1 MTGPPSGPSRVCF
14 GEFAADL
21 RTRELFRE
29 GQRVVL
35 PNQSFLALAALL
47 ERPGELVTRDE
58 LRARL
63 WPDGRVVEFEQGLN
77 AVINRLRD
85 ALGDSAAQP
94 RFVETLPRRGYRFI
108 AAVGPAQAV
117 GAPEADVVM
126 APAPPAPAPPAPA
139 PTAPAPTA
147 PVRLYGLALLL
158 AILVAAITLV
168 SINQRNAGAFANPT
182 LQRLTSTV
190 GREVSPSFAPDG
202 HSFVFGWNGGGVAP
216 DHIGSGDGGGPGGV
230 GDLNSASGN
239 FDLFIKRLDS
249 ERLVQLTHTPAVAI
263 SPAWA
268 PSGGQIVFA
277 RVTAEES
284 GIYSIPA
291 TGGTERLL
299 TQASFLDESFM
310 QLSWS
315 PDGHSLAYAALNT
328 GSSSY
333 IHVLTVDGLSKRVIR
348 HPSGCADAG
357 IPSYSPDG
365 HQLAFVCTASLAV
378 YSVYVTDASADNT
391 RLLASLQGN
400 ARGLT
405 WSADGRDLIVAN
417 DAGDGSAL
425 WLLTMNG
432 KLSRVPGS
440 EEALGPGLART
451 PTATTVTSATASS
464 ATAPGNIASA
474 PENIAFVREQRRFE
488 LWRIDLTSPADQGSA
503 LAPASRSQLV
513 PQYAPDGQHVVF
525 QSDRSGSPEIWLA
538 DGDGRNPVQLTAFK
552 GPLTGGPAW
561 CSDSR
566 RIAFDSR
573 ASGTSRIYLMDVPD
587 GPSHPLA
594 TSQSNLSLPVWSQDC
609 QWIFASDGRTTLYR
623 VPAAGGAAEQFS
635 RKRAY
640 RAQVSGNKVVFNVA
654 SPAGIDLWER
664 SVPEGEERPLE
675 GMPRLRYSDDWF
687 VTGAGIY
694 YTHEGTVSSY
704 DFVTHRT
711 KVLRSLTG
719 APAELGGLGMTVS
732 PDGHWLV
739 YTRGADSQGDIM
751 MITGH

>member
-1 MTGPPSGPSRVCF
+1 VTGPASGQSRVCF
-14 GEFAADL
+14 DEFAADL
-21 RTRELFRE
+21 RTGELFRE

-85 ALGDSAAQP
+85 ALGDSAGAP
-94 RFVETLPRRGYRFI
+94 KFIETLPRRGYRFI
-108 AAVGPAQAV
+108 AAAVPGHPVVGPTAATGAV
-117 GAPEADVVM
+117 ASAEPVAAGPST
-126 APAPPAPAPPAPA
+126 
-139 PTAPAPTA
+139 PTAPI
-147 PVRLYGLALLL
+147 RLYGLVVLL
-158 AILVAAITLV
+158 AILIVMVTLV
-168 SINQRNAGAFANPT
+168 GNGPPDADAFANPT

-190 GREVSPSFAPDG
+190 GREIIPSFAPDG
-202 HSFVFGWNGGGVAP
+202 RRFVFGWNGG
-216 DHIGSGDGGGPGGV
+216 DDGG
-230 GDLNSASGN
+230 
-239 FDLFIKRLDS
+239 FDLYIKKLDS
-249 ERLVQLTHTPAVAI
+249 QRLLRLTHAPALAI
-263 SPAWA
+263 SPAWEPA
-268 PSGGQIVFA
+268 GGRIAFA
-277 RVTAEES
+277 RITADES

-291 TGGTERLL
+291 TGGAERLL

-315 PDGHSLAYAALNT
+315 PDGRSLAYSALNT

-333 IHVLTVDGLSKRVIR
+333 IHVLALDGLSKRVIR
-348 HPSGCADAG
+348 HPSGCVDAG
-357 IPSYSPDG
+357 IASFSPAG
-365 HQLAFVCTASLAV
+365 HQLAFVCTSSLAV
-378 YSVYVTDASADNT
+378 YSVYVTDISADNP

-405 WSADGRDLIVAN
+405 WQADGKGLILAN

-425 WLLTMNG
+425 WLLSLSG
-432 KLSRVPGS
+432 RLSRVPGS

-451 PTATTVTSATASS
+451 STGGMPRTFSAGLPRTPTDAA
-464 ATAPGNIASA
+464 
-474 PENIAFVREQRRFE
+474 AFVREQRRFD
-488 LWRIDLTSPADQGSA
+488 LWRIDLTLPADEGGAA
-503 LAPASRSQLV
+503 LAAASRSQLV
-513 PQYAPDGQHVVF
+513 PQYSPDGAHVVF
-525 QSDRSGSPEIWLA
+525 QSDRSGSPEIWMA
-538 DGDGRNPVQLTAFK
+538 DGNGRNPVQLTAFN
-552 GPLTGGPAW
+552 GPLTGGPSW
-561 CSDSR
+561 CSDGR

-573 ASGTSRIYLMDVPD
+573 ASGISRIYIMDIPD

-640 RAQVSGNKVVFNVA
+640 RAQVSGDKVIFNVA
-654 SPAGIDLWER
+654 RAAGIDLWER
-664 SVPEGEERPLE
+664 SVAEGEERPLP
-675 GMPRLRYSDDWF
+675 GMPPLRYSDDWF
-687 VTGAGIY
+687 VARAGIY
-694 YTHEGTVSSY
+694 YTHGGTVSSY
-704 DFVTHRT
+704 DFVSHET
-711 KVLRSLTG
+711 KVVRSLTG
-719 APAELGGLGMTVS
+719 APAALGGLGMTVS

-739 YTRGADSQGDIM
+739 YTRSADWQGDIM